1 MSHTAP
7 VGEKPAPGYDAG
19 SPHSYAEHP
28 KGRDLG
34 SDPEDGSVQHS
45 VQNALKRDLKGR
57 HMQMIAMLV
66 LTICRKVVI
75 PRC

>member
-1 MSHTAP
+1 MSQTAP
-7 VGEKPAPGYDAG
+7 VGEKSAPGYDAG
-19 SPHSYAEHP
+19 SPHSYTEHP

-34 SDPEDGSVQHS
+34 SDPEDASVQHT

-66 LTICRKVVI
+66 LTTCRKI
-75 PRC
+75 HLSRC